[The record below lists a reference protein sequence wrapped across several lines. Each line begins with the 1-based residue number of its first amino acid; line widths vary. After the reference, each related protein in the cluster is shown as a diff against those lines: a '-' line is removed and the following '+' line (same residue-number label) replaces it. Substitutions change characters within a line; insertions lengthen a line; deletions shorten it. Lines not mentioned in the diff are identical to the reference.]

1 MTKARAAIPLLLL
14 LAGNP
19 VPGWGAP
26 RLALDVDAREAARH
40 LLHARLT
47 IPVAPG
53 ALTLVYPKWLPGNH
67 GPTGPVADLA
77 GIQMSAGGQ
86 PVAWQRDSV
95 DLYAFHLT
103 VPEGAQRLDVALDF
117 LSGLP
122 DSGLSSL
129 ASLTTELALL
139 KWSHLVLY
147 PAGANPDELEVETS
161 LQLPAGWQFAT
172 ALNRAAG
179 DTTTAAIRFAPVSLS
194 TLVDSPLLAGRYFQE
209 ITLDDSARPV
219 RMAVAADSA
228 AALRISPETVQQLRR
243 MVTEADALFGAR
255 HFRRYTFLVALSD
268 QVAQFGLESHESSE
282 NRIAENSF
290 TNPAVGMLELYVL
303 PHEYV
308 HSWNGKYR
316 RPAGLATPDFQAPM
330 RGELLWV
337 YEGLTQYLG
346 HVLAARSG
354 IWSAARYRDRLA
366 QSAAYYSLQPGRR
379 WRSLGDTAIAAQQ
392 LSRASPLWRSY
403 RRSADY
409 YNEGALVWL
418 EADML
423 IRQET
428 RGRRSLD
435 DFCKGFFGGQ
445 SGPPAVVTFTEDDIY
460 TALNAVLPWDWRQFF
475 TARIAATNPPP
486 PVGGLTSGG
495 WRLKFGAE
503 RNGFLQDIETLDSSG
518 MVELAYSLGIRLNGT
533 GLVDDLMPGTAA
545 DAAGLAPGMFIRA
558 VNGRRFT
565 VGRLRESIAA
575 AQEDAESNGNGSPIS
590 LLVENGDRFV
600 TVDVRYANGL
610 REPQLERLPSGP
622 DRLGASIEPR
632 TH

>member
-1 MTKARAAIPLLLL
+1 MRKAVAAIPLLLL

-19 VPGWGAP
+19 VPGWCAP
-26 RLALDVDAREAARH
+26 LLSLDVDAREAARR

-53 ALTLVYPKWLPGNH
+53 ALTLVYPKWLPGTH

-77 GIQMSAGGQ
+77 GIRMSIDGE

-103 VPEGAQRLDVALDF
+103 VPDGARRLEVTLDF

-122 DSGLSSL
+122 DGGLSSL

-139 KWSHLVLY
+139 KWSQLLLY

-172 ALNRAAG
+172 ALNPAAG
-179 DTTTAAIRFAPVSLS
+179 GTATAAIRFAPVSLS

-228 AALRISPETVQQLRR
+228 AALKISPETGQQLRR
-243 MVTEADALFGAR
+243 MVRETDALFGAR

-282 NRIAENSF
+282 NRVAENSF
-290 TNPAVGMLELYVL
+290 TNPAVGMLEFYVL

-308 HSWNGKYR
+308 HSWNGKFR
-316 RPAGLATPDFQAPM
+316 RPVGLATPDFQAPM
-330 RGELLWV
+330 RGDLLWV

-346 HVLAARSG
+346 HLLATRSG
-354 IWSAARYRDRLA
+354 IWSADRYRDRLA

-379 WRSLGDTAIAAQQ
+379 WRALGDTAIAAQQ

-428 RGRRSLD
+428 RGRRILD
-435 DFCKGFFGGQ
+435 DFCKAFFGGQ
-445 SGPPAVVTFTEDDIY
+445 SGPPAVVTFTDADVY
-460 TALNAVLPWDWRQFF
+460 ATLNTVLPWDWREFF
-475 TARIAATNPPP
+475 TARITATNPPP

-503 RNGFLQDIETLDSSG
+503 RNGFLQDIETLDPSG
-518 MVELAYSLGIRLNGT
+518 TVELAYSLGMRLNGA
-533 GLVDDLMPGTAA
+533 GLVDDLMLGTPA
-545 DAAGLAPGMFIRA
+545 DAAGIAPGMFVRA
-558 VNGRRFT
+558 VNGRRWS
-565 VGRLRESIAA
+565 VSRLREAIAA
-575 AQEDAESNGNGSPIS
+575 AQEGAGSSGRGGPIS
-590 LLVENGDRFV
+590 LLMENGDRFA
-600 TVDVRYANGL
+600 TVDLRYADGL
-610 REPQLERLPSGP
+610 REPQLERLASGP
-622 DRLGASIEPR
+622 DHLGASIAPR
-632 TH
+632 TR

>member
-1 MTKARAAIPLLLL
+1 MRKAFAAIPLLLL
-14 LAGNP
+14 LAGSP
-19 VPGWGAP
+19 VPGWCGP
-26 RLALDVDAREAARH
+26 LLTLDVDAREAARR

-77 GIQMSAGGQ
+77 GIRMSIDGK

-103 VPEGAQRLDVALDF
+103 VPDGARRLEVTLDF

-122 DSGLSSL
+122 DAGLSSL

-172 ALNRAAG
+172 ALNPAAG
-179 DTTTAAIRFAPVSLS
+179 GTTTAAIRFAPVSLS
-194 TLVDSPLLAGRYFQE
+194 TLVDSPLLAGRHFQE
-209 ITLDDSARPV
+209 LDLDNSPRPV

-228 AALRISPETVQQLRR
+228 AALRISPETEQQLRR
-243 MVTEADALFGAR
+243 MVRETDALFGAR

-282 NRIAENSF
+282 NRVAENSF
-290 TNPAVGMLELYVL
+290 TNPAVGMLEFYVL

-308 HSWNGKYR
+308 HSWNGKFR
-316 RPAGLATPDFQAPM
+316 RPVGLATPDFQAPM
-330 RGELLWV
+330 RGDLLWV

-346 HVLAARSG
+346 HLLAARSG

-379 WRSLGDTAIAAQQ
+379 WRALGDTAIAAQQ

-423 IRQET
+423 IRQES

-435 DFCKGFFGGQ
+435 DFCKAFFGGQ

-460 TALNAVLPWDWRQFF
+460 AALNAVLPWDWRQFF
-475 TARIAATNPPP
+475 TARITATNPPP

-503 RNGFLQDIETLDSSG
+503 RNGFLQDIETLDPSG
-518 MVELAYSLGIRLNGT
+518 MVELAYSLGIRLNGV
-533 GLVDDLMPGTAA
+533 GLVDDLILGTPA
-545 DAAGLAPGMFIRA
+545 DAAGIAPGMFVRA
-558 VNGRRFT
+558 VNGRRWS
-565 VGRLRESIAA
+565 VSRLREAIAA
-575 AQEDAESNGNGSPIS
+575 AQEDAGGNGKDSPIS
-590 LLVENGDRFV
+590 LLLENGDRFA
-600 TVDVRYANGL
+600 TVDLRYAGGL

-622 DRLGASIEPR
+622 DRLGASIAPR

>member
-1 MTKARAAIPLLLL
+1 MRKARAAIPLLLL

-19 VPGWGAP
+19 VPGWCGP
-26 RLALDVDAREAARH
+26 PLTLDVDAREAARH

-77 GIQMSAGGQ
+77 GIRMSIDGK

-95 DLYAFHLT
+95 DLYAFHLA
-103 VPEGAQRLDVALDF
+103 VPDGARRLEVALDF

-122 DSGLSSL
+122 DAGLSSP

-139 KWSHLVLY
+139 KWSQLVLY

-172 ALNRAAG
+172 ALNPAAG

-194 TLVDSPLLAGRYFQE
+194 TLVDSPLLAGRHFQE
-209 ITLDDSARPV
+209 VSLDDSARPV

-228 AALRISPETVQQLRR
+228 AALKISPETGQQLRR
-243 MVTEADALFGAR
+243 MVRETDALFGAR

-268 QVAQFGLESHESSE
+268 QLAQFGLESHESSE
-282 NRIAENSF
+282 NRVAENSF
-290 TNPAVGMLELYVL
+290 TSPAVGMLELYVL

-308 HSWNGKYR
+308 HSWNGKFR
-316 RPAGLATPDFQAPM
+316 RPVGLATPDFQAPM
-330 RGELLWV
+330 RGDLLWV

-346 HVLAARSG
+346 HLLAARSG

-366 QSAAYYSLQPGRR
+366 QAAAYYSLQPGRR
-379 WRSLGDTAIAAQQ
+379 WRALGDTAIAAQQ
-392 LSRASPLWRSY
+392 LRSASPLWRSY

-423 IRQET
+423 IRQES

-435 DFCKGFFGGQ
+435 DFCKAFFGGQ
-445 SGPPAVVTFTEDDIY
+445 SGPPAVVTYTEDDVY
-460 TALNAVLPWDWRQFF
+460 TALNTVLPWDWRQFF
-475 TARIAATNPPP
+475 TARITTTNPPP

-503 RNGFLQDIETLDSSG
+503 RNGFLQDIETLDPSG
-518 MVELAYSLGIRLNGT
+518 TVELAYSLGMRLNGA
-533 GLVDDLMPGTAA
+533 GLVDDLILGTPA
-545 DAAGLAPGMFIRA
+545 DAAGIAPGMFVRA
-558 VNGRRFT
+558 VNGRRLT
-565 VGRLRESIAA
+565 VSRLREAIAA
-575 AQEDAESNGNGSPIS
+575 AQEDAGSNGKGSPIS
-590 LLVENGDRFV
+590 LLLENGDRFA
-600 TVDVRYANGL
+600 TVDLRYAGGL

-622 DRLGASIEPR
+622 DHLGASIAPR

>member
-1 MTKARAAIPLLLL
+1 MRKAFAPIPLLLL

-19 VPGWGAP
+19 VPGWCGP
-26 RLALDVDAREAARH
+26 LITLDVDAREAARH

-77 GIQMSAGGQ
+77 GIRMSIDGK

-103 VPEGAQRLDVALDF
+103 VPDGARRLEVALDF

-122 DSGLSSL
+122 DAGLSSP

-139 KWSHLVLY
+139 KWSQLVLY

-172 ALNRAAG
+172 ALNPAAG

-228 AALRISPETVQQLRR
+228 AALKISPETGQQLRR
-243 MVTEADALFGAR
+243 MVRETDALFGAR

-282 NRIAENSF
+282 NRVAENSF
-290 TNPAVGMLELYVL
+290 TNPAVGMLEFYVL

-308 HSWNGKYR
+308 HSWNGKFR
-316 RPAGLATPDFQAPM
+316 RPVGLATPDFQAPM
-330 RGELLWV
+330 RGDLLWV

-346 HVLAARSG
+346 HLLAARSG

-379 WRSLGDTAIAAQQ
+379 WRALGDTAIAAQQ
-392 LSRASPLWRSY
+392 LRSASPLWRSY

-423 IRQET
+423 IRQESG
-428 RGRRSLD
+428 GRRSLD
-435 DFCKGFFGGQ
+435 DFCKAFFGGQ
-445 SGPPAVVTFTEDDIY
+445 SGPPAVVTYTEDDIY
-460 TALNAVLPWDWRQFF
+460 AALSAVLPWDWRQFF
-475 TARIAATNPPP
+475 TARITAINPPP

-495 WRLKFGAE
+495 WRLRFGAE
-503 RNGFLQDIETLDSSG
+503 RNGFLQDIETLDPSG
-518 MVELAYSLGIRLNGT
+518 MVELAYSLGIRVNGA
-533 GLVDDLMPGTAA
+533 GLVDDLILGTPA
-545 DAAGLAPGMFIRA
+545 DAAGIAPGMFVRA
-558 VNGRRFT
+558 VNGRRWS
-565 VGRLRESIAA
+565 VSRLREAIAA
-575 AQEDAESNGNGSPIS
+575 GQEDAGSKGKGSPIS
-590 LLVENGDRFV
+590 LLVENGDRFT
-600 TVDVRYANGL
+600 TVDLRYADGL

-622 DRLGASIEPR
+622 DRLGASIAPR
-632 TH
+632 AR